1 MLRTEQQ
8 RKHFL
13 WLILLVVGVNYLA
26 QIPYYLHLY
35 YFPHGA
41 LPNLRG
47 SLMLGLTLLWFSA
60 GYALLARGRTSG
72 YWLLLSFLFT
82 EVGFYV
88 FNVVNRV
95 TNGFPALMDLQTHDP
110 LLWIVFLI
118 GYINM
123 LVGLYFLASRVINYS
138 SFIQPAPAT
147 SVGA

>member
-1 MLRTEQQ
+1 MLQTAQQ
-8 RKHFL
+8 RKYFL
-13 WLILLVVGVNYLA
+13 WLVLLVVGANYLA

-47 SLMLGLTLLWFSA
+47 SLMLGLTLLWFVA
-60 GYALLARGRTSG
+60 GYTLLARGRVAG
-72 YWLLLSFLFT
+72 YWLLFSFLFT
-82 EVGFYV
+82 EVGFYL

-95 TNGFPALMDLQTHDP
+95 ANGFPAFMDLQTHDP

-123 LVGLYFLASRVINYS
+123 LVGLYFLASLVINYN
-138 SFIQPAPAT
+138 SFIQRAPAVT
-147 SVGA
+147 LGA